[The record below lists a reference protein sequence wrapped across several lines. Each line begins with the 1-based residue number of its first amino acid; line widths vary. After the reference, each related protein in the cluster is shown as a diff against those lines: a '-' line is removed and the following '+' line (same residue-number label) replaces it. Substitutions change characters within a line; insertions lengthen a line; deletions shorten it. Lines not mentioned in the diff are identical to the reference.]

1 MGDGEQAVIGLSGAA
16 RPAPSLV
23 DIALPRAACYTS
35 PMLWGKII
43 GGVAGFAVGGP
54 AGAVMGA
61 AIGHAADSGA
71 LPQLRKGLKG
81 FMPQGLGGASAPLN
95 SARLAAMLGQ
105 RDQLFAIA
113 AVTLSAKLAKCDGP
127 VNRQEIDAFK
137 RAFHVPPQN
146 VAMVGRLF
154 DEARATAQGFEPF
167 ADELALAFEAD
178 NRVLLEEVLRS
189 LVVIAR
195 ADGPLKPAET
205 TFLAEVHR
213 RLRLD
218 RFAWD
223 QAMNGQSRARASDEG
238 DPYAELG
245 LTRQASNEELRE
257 ARKRL
262 MRENH
267 PDSLA
272 ARGVPPEFVARATER
287 AARVNA
293 AWDRIKR
300 ERGL

>member
-1 MGDGEQAVIGLSGAA
+1 
-16 RPAPSLV
+16 
-23 DIALPRAACYTS
+23 
-35 PMLWGKII
+35 MLWGKII

-61 AIGHAADSGA
+61 ALGHAADAGA
-71 LPQLRKGLKG
+71 IPHIQKGLRG
-81 FMPQGLGGASAPLN
+81 FIPGGTTSSSAPLN

-127 VNRQEIDAFK
+127 VNRLEIDAFK

-146 VAMVGRLF
+146 VPTVGRLF
-154 DEARATAQGFEPF
+154 DEARRSAKGYQAF
-167 ADELALAFEAD
+167 AEELALAFEAD

-189 LVVIAR
+189 LFVIAR
-195 ADGPLKPAET
+195 SDGPLNIAET
-205 TFLAEVHR
+205 EFLVEVHR
-213 RLRLD
+213 LLRLD
-218 RFAWD
+218 RVAWD
-223 QAMNGQSRARASDEG
+223 QAMGGTNGRARPSHEEG
-238 DPYAELG
+238 DPYVELG
-245 LTRQASNEELRE
+245 LTRGATNDQLRE

-267 PDSLA
+267 PDGLA
-272 ARGVPPEFVARATER
+272 SRGVPPEFIARATER

-293 AWDRIKR
+293 AWDLIKR

>member
-1 MGDGEQAVIGLSGAA
+1 
-16 RPAPSLV
+16 
-23 DIALPRAACYTS
+23 
-35 PMLWGKII
+35 MLWGKII

-54 AGAVMGA
+54 AGAIMGA
-61 AIGHAADSGA
+61 ALGHAADSGA
-71 LPQLRKGLKG
+71 LPQIRKGLKS
-81 FMPQGLGGASAPLN
+81 FVPGGSGSSSAPLN

-113 AVTLSAKLAKCDGP
+113 AVTLSAKLAKCDGA

-146 VAMVGRLF
+146 LTLVGRLF
-154 DEARATAQGFEPF
+154 DEARTTPKGFEPF

-189 LVVIAR
+189 LFVIAR
-195 ADGPLKPAET
+195 ADGPLNPAET
-205 TFLAEVHR
+205 NFLAEVHR

-218 RFAWD
+218 RYAWD
-223 QAMNGQSRARASDEG
+223 QAMNNEGSRARSSSDG

-245 LTRQASNEELRE
+245 LTRKATNDELRE